1 MKEPDAEPDHSVD
14 APTVEVPLE
23 WYCVRSKAKSEH
35 IAAAHLKRYAGLEVF
50 CPRIRFLKP
59 TVRGKVWFVEALFP
73 GYFFARF
80 DRATHLRAVNAGR
93 GVIGLVNFGD
103 FCPSI
108 PEQLVLELKE
118 EFDETEVREITDEL
132 VAGDEATLIEGP
144 FQGLSVVVSRV
155 MPRNERVKILL
166 DCLGE
171 IREVEASKDSLVRP
185 SGLRNRRRPSPG
197 RRACCGRRGSRR
209 PLGSRRRSRS
219 P

>member
-1 MKEPDAEPDHSVD
+1 MKESDTSSDHSVD
-14 APTVEVPLE
+14 APKTEVPLE
-23 WYCVRSKAKSEH
+23 WYCVRSKTKSEH

-80 DRATHLRAVNAGR
+80 DRGTHLRAVNAGT
-93 GVIGLVNFGD
+93 GVIGLVSFGD

-108 PEQLVLELKE
+108 PERLVLELKK
-118 EFDETEVREITDEL
+118 EFDGTEVREIADEL

-144 FQGLSVVVSRV
+144 FQGLSVVVSRI
-155 MPRNERVKILL
+155 MPRDQRVKILL

-171 IREVEASKDSLVRP
+171 IREIEASRDSLVRP
-185 SGLRNRRRPSPG
+185 SGLRNQTFQRDED
-197 RRACCGRRGSRR
+197 
-209 PLGSRRRSRS
+209 
-219 P
+219 